1 MSKLVVSVMVYVE
14 NGWYGD
20 RYRYFYAGQEGNGFE
35 NKTQARKSAGALKRY
50 VKERI
55 KYRFGAKGSISGDI
69 VIGDI
74 NNEVEMP
81 TYRHSV
87 GPCWSCINC
96 EVEADK
102 LVKVKVSER
111 W

>member
-14 NGWYGD
+14 NGWYGK

-55 KYRFGAKGSISGDI
+55 KYQFGAKGSISGDI
-69 VIGDI
+69 EIGDI
-74 NNEVEMP
+74 NNKVEMP
-81 TYRHSV
+81 TYKYYGA
-87 GPCWSCINC
+87 GPSWACTNC

-102 LVKVKVSER
+102 LIKVKG
-111 W
+111 